1 MRNKLYAL
9 LLVVCFC
16 ACKNAPKEQSYVPRA
31 LSGNEDFNY
40 YPRNPDDVFKVV
52 LAAPGEQT
60 GPEAKESFQVK
71 YKDTLIRIQPDEKD
85 KTFLK
90 DRFSLAEVVNT
101 QKTCVLVQLEG
112 SLKTEAPFFLLTTN
126 NGKVEVVSLYRA
138 SNGAEDQQ
146 FTNGMIRVGKS
157 GYLINNDVFVTTVN
171 ARVYQIP
178 RQQENERIQGKFFM
192 QSKDKTTLVFLTHDS
207 FYQVHYPTGS
217 VYTAALPKKAPKDM
231 RNIYKWIQ
239 NNYTWK
245 KNGKGIEFL
254 QYVDDNAIVDIS
266 EFKK

>member
-1 MRNKLYAL
+1 MKIKLYAL
-9 LLVVCFC
+9 LLIACFY
-16 ACKNAPKEQSYVPRA
+16 ACKEAPKEQSYVPRSLA
-31 LSGNEDFNY
+31 EQEDFNH
-40 YPRNPDDVFKVV
+40 YPKSPEDVFKVI
-52 LAAPGEQT
+52 LASPSEQN
-60 GPEAKESFQVK
+60 GKDAKETFQVK

-112 SLKTEAPFFLLTTN
+112 SLKTEAPFFLITAN

-138 SNGAEDQQ
+138 SNGANDET
-146 FTNGMIRVGKS
+146 FTKGMIRVGKS

-171 ARVYQIP
+171 AKVYRIK
-178 RQQENERIQGKFFM
+178 RQNENERIQGKFFM
-192 QSKDKTTLVFLTHDS
+192 QSKDKTTLVFLTDGA

-217 VYTAALPKKAPKDM
+217 VYTATIPKKAPKDM
-231 RNIYKWIQ
+231 AGLYKWIQ

-254 QYVDDNAIVDIS
+254 QYVDDNVIVHIS
-266 EFKK
+266 EFK

>member
-1 MRNKLYAL
+1 MKAKLYAL
-9 LLVVCFC
+9 LLVVCLY
-16 ACKNAPKEQSYVPRA
+16 ACKEAPKEQSYVPRP
-31 LSGNEDFNY
+31 LTENEDFNH
-40 YPRNPDDVFKVV
+40 YPKSSEDVFKVI
-52 LAAPGEQT
+52 LAASPEQT
-60 GPEAKESFQVK
+60 GKDAKESFQVK

-90 DRFSLAEVVNT
+90 DRFSIAEVVNT

-112 SLKTEAPFFLLTTN
+112 SLKTEAPFFLITADK
-126 NGKVEVVSLYRA
+126 GKVEVVSLYRA
-138 SNGAEDQQ
+138 SNGEDDQE
-146 FTNGMIRVGKS
+146 FTKGMIRVGKS

-171 ARVYQIP
+171 ARVYQIK
-178 RQQENERIQGKFFM
+178 RQNENERIQGKFFM
-192 QSKDKTTLVFLTHDS
+192 QSKDKTTLVFLTQGA

-217 VYTAALPKKAPKDM
+217 VYTAPIPRQAPKEM
-231 RNIYKWIQ
+231 AGIYKWIQ

-266 EFKK
+266 EFK

>member
-1 MRNKLYAL
+1 MKTKLYAL
-9 LLVVCFC
+9 LLVVCLY
-16 ACKNAPKEQSYVPRA
+16 ACKEAPKEQSYVPRP
-31 LSGNEDFNY
+31 LTENEDFNH
-40 YPRNPDDVFKVV
+40 YPKSPEDVFKVI
-52 LAAPGEQT
+52 LAASPEQS
-60 GPEAKESFQVK
+60 GKDAKESFQVK

-101 QKTCVLVQLEG
+101 QKTCVLVQIEG
-112 SLKTEAPFFLLTTN
+112 SLKTEAPFFLITADQ
-126 NGKVEVVSLYRA
+126 GKVEVVSLYRA
-138 SNGAEDQQ
+138 SNGANDQE
-146 FTNGMIRVGKS
+146 FTKGMIRVGKS

-171 ARVYQIP
+171 ARVYQIK
-178 RQQENERIQGKFFM
+178 RQNENERIQGKFFM
-192 QSKDKTTLVFLTHDS
+192 QSKDKTTLVFLTQGA

-217 VYTAALPKKAPKDM
+217 VYTAPIPRQAPKDM
-231 RNIYKWIQ
+231 ASIYKWIQ

-266 EFKK
+266 EFK